1 MISRAQQ
8 IILKRAQREAGLDD
22 ADYRDALRVVS
33 GCSSSTDPR
42 MSDRHIDLALAYFEA
57 IYWRKVDAAEL
68 QPPCKPD
75 TVFQQRGYWARKNPR
90 QDTSRDRYSAT
101 AVSQSIAALETAL
114 ATHGLGPG
122 YCAAIRRNVT
132 QGRGDAHAMHCYKA
146 ALQRTL
152 SAKERKISSG
162 QLVR

>member
-1 MISRAQQ
+1 VISRAQQ
-8 IILKRAQREAGLDD
+8 IILKRAQREAALDD
-22 ADYRDALRVVS
+22 TDYRDALRVVS

-57 IYWRKVDAAEL
+57 IHWRKVDAGEL

-75 TVFQQRGYWARKNPR
+75 AVFQQRGYWARKNPR
-90 QDTSRDRYSAT
+90 QETSRDRYTAT
-101 AVSQSIAALETAL
+101 DVGQAVAALESAL
-114 ATHGLGPG
+114 ATHGLGAA
-122 YCAAIRRNVT
+122 YCASIRRNVT
-132 QGRGDAHAMHCYKA
+132 DGRNDAHAMHCYKA